1 MDSDNPGAGSS
12 ALSARL
18 RADLGP
24 AAVLVGNDLDGR
36 VAGTW
41 GLSRALV
48 AEILVRP
55 ADTQG
60 VSTTLR
66 ICNELSQPVV
76 THGGLT
82 GVVDGAWA
90 ESGDLILSLERMTHI
105 EAVDVVGRTMT
116 VQAGTPLQRVQEE
129 AARHDLMFP
138 LDLGARGSAT
148 IGGNAAT
155 NAGGNRVIRYGMMR
169 ALVLGLEAVLADG
182 TVVSSMNQMLK
193 NNAGYDLKQLFI
205 GTEGTLGVVTRLVL
219 RLVEAPKSQATA
231 LVAMTDFDQ
240 VTRFLSHVDAALGGT
255 LSAYEVLWQDFYNFV
270 CEQATA
276 ARPPLTGTHPYYVVV
291 EALGSDQVRDTER
304 FESVL
309 SGAFEKGLVTDAV
322 VAKSQAERDA
332 IWAIRDDVVQLMAL
346 KPVFLFDVSL
356 PIRDVEAYIQA
367 VRQRLTKAWP
377 DQQLLVFG
385 HLGDGN
391 IHLAISAGPESGE
404 ARVEVEQIVYA
415 PLGALGGSVSAE
427 HGIGL
432 EKKPYLS
439 WCRSDAEIELMKS
452 MKRTLDPN
460 GILNPG
466 KIFDL

>member
-1 MDSDNPGAGSS
+1 MATDQNPRPIDELAAALRNTLGS
-12 ALSARL
+12 
-18 RADLGP
+18 G
-24 AAVLVGNDLDGR
+24 AVLIGESVR
-36 VAGTW
+36 VRNVGTW
-41 GLSRALV
+41 GPARPLE

-55 ADTQG
+55 ADTTG
-60 VSTTLR
+60 VAQTLR
-66 ICNELSQPVV
+66 LCNQYRQPVV

-82 GVVDGAWA
+82 GVVDGASA
-90 ESGDLILSLERMTHI
+90 GAGELVLSLERMTRI
-105 EAVDVVGRTMT
+105 EEVDIVGRTMT

-182 TVVSSMNQMLK
+182 TVISSMNHMLK

-219 RLVEAPKSQATA
+219 RLVEEPESQDTA
-231 LVAMTDFDQ
+231 LVAMAEFRQ
-240 VTRFLSHVDAALGGT
+240 VTEFMSFIDGALGGT
-255 LSAYEVLWQDFYNFV
+255 LSAYEVLWQDFYHFV
-270 CEQATA
+270 TA
-276 ARPPLTGTHPYYVVV
+276 QSTTLKPPLPAEHPYFVII
-291 EALGSDQVRDTER
+291 EGLGSDQARDSDR
-304 FESVL
+304 FEAAL
-309 SGAFEKGLVTDAV
+309 AAALDRNLINDAV

-332 IWAIRDDVVQLMAL
+332 IWAIRDDVVQLLEL
-346 KPVFLFDVSL
+346 KPIFLFDVSL
-356 PIRDVEAYIQA
+356 PIGKVESYIQG
-367 VRQRLTKAWP
+367 VRDRLTEAWP
-377 DQQLLVFG
+377 DQRLLIFG

-391 IHLAISAGPESGE
+391 IHLAISAGPEAGQ
-404 ARVEVEQIVYA
+404 ARAAVEKIVYE

-439 WCRSDAEIELMKS
+439 WCRSPEEIALMKV
-452 MKRTLDPN
+452 MKKTLDPN
-460 GILNPG
+460 SILNPG

>member
-1 MDSDNPGAGSS
+1 MDRGNPGARLG

-18 RADLGP
+18 RADLDP
-24 AAVLVGNDLDGR
+24 AALLVGNELDGR

-41 GLSRALV
+41 GLPRTLA
-48 AEILVRP
+48 ARILVRP

-60 VSTTLR
+60 VSATLR

-90 ESGDLILSLERMTHI
+90 ESGDLILSLERMTRI
-105 EAVDVVGRTMT
+105 EEVDVVGRTMT
-116 VQAGTPLQRVQEE
+116 AQAGAPLQRVQEE

-231 LVAMTDFDQ
+231 LVAMTDFHQ
-240 VTRFLSHVDAALGGT
+240 VTRFLSYIDGALGGT
-255 LSAYEVLWQDFYNFV
+255 LSAYEVLWQDFYHFM
-270 CEQATA
+270 C
-276 ARPPLTGTHPYYVVV
+276 ARMPAVTPPLTGVHPYYVVV
-291 EALGSDQVRDTER
+291 EALGSDQVRDTEL

-309 SGAFEKGLVTDAV
+309 SDAFENKLITDAV

-332 IWAIRDDVVQLMAL
+332 IWSIRDDVVQLMEL

-356 PIRDVEAYIQA
+356 RIRDVEAYTQG
-367 VRQRLTKAWP
+367 VRQRLTEAWP

-391 IHLAISAGPESGE
+391 IHLAISAGAESGE
-404 ARVEVEQIVYA
+404 ARTEVERIVYE
-415 PLGALGGSVSAE
+415 PLGGLGGSVSAE

-432 EKKPYLS
+432 EKKPYLP
-439 WCRSDAEIELMKS
+439 WCRTDAEIELMKS